1 MSEAIKL
8 KNWGRYGQGN
18 AEYKGCELYFSEDRS
33 ELRIEK
39 GDANP
44 EVWRAGEFDKASGK
58 AHYTND
64 LLGDDGITGDWSD
77 EDWEQV
83 DEHASRYHIASNR
96 ELWREYFDPD
106 ENYTDKDWED
116 EPVKDRVKTMEE
128 DATTITDLVKEAAD
142 DWNELTP
149 EQEKEARRWLDKY
162 GGDDGL
168 EKLKKDNP
176 EL

>member
-8 KNWGRYGQGN
+8 KNWGRYGEGN

-44 EVWRAGEFDKASGK
+44 EVWRVGEFDKASGK

-106 ENYTDKDWED
+106 ENYTDEDWED
-116 EPVKDRVKTMEE
+116 EPVKDRVKTMEG
-128 DATTITDLVKEAAD
+128 DAKQEKREYVVKLTDEEIEALKKSHVNGPLYHLVK
-142 DWNELTP
+142 
-149 EQEKEARRWLDKY
+149 QILDQHSQ
-162 GGDDGL
+162 
-168 EKLKKDNP
+168 
-176 EL
+176 

>member
-8 KNWGRYGQGN
+8 KDVKPSEAGMKMNRAKIEPFTKKQFLQGYIEEWY
-18 AEYKGCELYFSEDRS
+18 AEYKGCDLYFSEDRS

-39 GDANP
+39 GDVNP
-44 EVWRAGEFDKASGK
+44 EVWRVGEFDKASGK

-64 LLGDDGITGDWSD
+64 TLGDDGVTGDWSD

-116 EPVKDRVKTMEE
+116 EPVKDRVKTMESL
-128 DATTITDLVKEAAD
+128 AV
-142 DWNELTP
+142 
-149 EQEKEARRWLDKY
+149 
-162 GGDDGL
+162 
-168 EKLKKDNP
+168 
-176 EL
+176 